1 MLAIWQKLI
10 EDDSMTNPFAPATI
24 IDEERGVFADGA
36 IRRQAFFVHR
46 KIEFTKPLECDL
58 VYDGWWFRQVV
69 KINGKTVW
77 WRISWTTFYKQI
89 EFNLPEEVDPKR
101 SPCRIDI
108 RFGQGLSIRRFQV
121 TIAGQIAYD
130 EIV

>member
-1 MLAIWQKLI
+1 
-10 EDDSMTNPFAPATI
+10 MTNPFSPASI
-24 IDEERGVFADGA
+24 IEEERGVFADGA

-46 KIEFTKPLECDL
+46 RIEFTKPIAFDF

-69 KINGKTVW
+69 KINGTAVW
-77 WRISWTTFYKQI
+77 WRISWTTFYKTI
-89 EFNLPEEVDPKR
+89 EFELPEDVDQAR
-101 SPCRIDI
+101 SPVRIDI

-121 TIAGQIAYD
+121 TIAGQTAYD